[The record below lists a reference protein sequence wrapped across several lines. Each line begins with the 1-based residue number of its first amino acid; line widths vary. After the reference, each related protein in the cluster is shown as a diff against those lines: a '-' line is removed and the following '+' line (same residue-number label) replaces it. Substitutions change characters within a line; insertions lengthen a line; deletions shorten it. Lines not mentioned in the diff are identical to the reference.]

1 LKCACCHHS
10 CSRQQVAREHPS
22 KLSTIINIVLY
33 ILLLLLFLLRPCHHN
48 YIKLSFTA
56 TTWKVNIN
64 LFEKWLSM
72 LIGHLYQAS
81 FMGCSGSRQL
91 TNAEVPLLFLPWR
104 RVRHGFGRAFPSKV
118 TDGLFTCFADDVF
131 ECSGCGRAS
140 FRSPQRLPKRE
151 PSRSIPIARIA
162 SRQTPWASMGHGATW
177 GGAFWH
183 SDSERKR

>member
-1 LKCACCHHS
+1 
-10 CSRQQVAREHPS
+10 
-22 KLSTIINIVLY
+22 VLY
-33 ILLLLLFLLRPCHHN
+33 ILLLLLLLFLLRPCHHN

-81 FMGCSGSRQL
+81 FMVCSGSRQL

-131 ECSGCGRAS
+131 ECSGCGRAKS
-140 FRSPQRLPKRE
+140 LPSEAPKKRTFKKYSYRSDSQ
-151 PSRSIPIARIA
+151 STDA
-162 SRQTPWASMGHGATW
+162 MGHGAM
-177 GGAFWH
+177 GPLGA
-183 SDSERKR
+183 KTLI